1 MGGRRIQAY
10 TAIGRMDGA
19 CPYCVRDLPEWPTR
33 SGPCPYCRGEILVRT
48 RPLDRERVLATLAD
62 EPRLEAEWELFR
74 ERGGDQPLRPLVDES
89 EVEREL
95 AVLRA
100 RLGRE
105 PTEADAVA
113 SLISHRALT
122 HMRTLELGH
131 FRDLGLA
138 KASLADQQGRWL
150 DALAGYLGVCFLD
163 LNGAHNPPR
172 DAPGR
177 VVAAQ
182 TGFDPERSSLS
193 RAVINRLVQILAVLD
208 EDEETVRTR
217 FVGFCERFYRPFRP
231 PHAPEEAWE
240 ALGDVLFD
248 AAA

>member
-48 RPLDRERVLATLAD
+48 RPLDRERVLATLPD

-172 DAPGR
+172 TCEGEGGTELPPSTAGAKTECATGDSTEPSKCTALALMPPSTLLVMGAR
-177 VVAAQ
+177 GAA
-182 TGFDPERSSLS
+182 L
-193 RAVINRLVQILAVLD
+193 L
-208 EDEETVRTR
+208 
-217 FVGFCERFYRPFRP
+217 
-231 PHAPEEAWE
+231 W
-240 ALGDVLFD
+240 
-248 AAA
+248 